1 MINSKPNISFIKV
14 ISVILVAQLLL
25 FKIATTLT
33 LHVHQLPDGRVITH
47 SHFVIPE
54 SGGEAGNP
62 AKKHHHSE
70 LELLLLHLFTVTDFA
85 ALILFILIFSLSI
98 IQNRYNSLREISLIY
113 SSYSIPSLRAPPV
126 LS

>member
-14 ISVILVAQLLL
+14 ISVILVVQLLL

-54 SGGEAGNP
+54 SGGETGNP
-62 AKKHHHSE
+62 AQKHHHTE

-85 ALILFILIFSLSI
+85 ALILFILIFSLNLLQSK
-98 IQNRYNSLREISLIY
+98 YNQLREIFLLY
-113 SSYSIPSLRAPPV
+113 NTRSIPSLRAPPA